1 MTDVDQVAPAAA
13 AVPAAPAAP
22 AETNRER
29 VSRRQVDKFAERRA
43 QLADAALQTLAELGY
58 ARTSL
63 REIAQNTEFSHGVLH
78 YYFSDKEDLI
88 THCVRQYE
96 AACVT
101 RYDEIVATATSAGEL
116 KREFSTAMAQTL
128 RTDAP
133 MHRLWYDLRNQSLF
147 EESFRADVLEIDQRR
162 EDMIWRVISR
172 YASFAGVSVALAPG
186 AAYADPGRPVPAG
199 HAALPGR
206 EPGRGRRSAG
216 ERGARARHP
225 GGPRAA
231 GLSQDWILMA
241 RYAIPRPARARRATR
256 TGAPGLRIAEWGLS
270 GGTADHLCHVSHL
283 SLIPCGGRRGG

>member
-1 MTDVDQVAPAAA
+1 VRAWQADGNPSVTDVDQVAQ
-13 AVPAAPAAP
+13 VPHVALVT
-22 AETNRER
+22 ETKRER
-29 VSRRQVDKFAERRA
+29 ISRRQVDKFSERRA

-63 REIAQNTEFSHGVLH
+63 REIAQNSQFSHGVLH

-101 RYDEIVATATSAGEL
+101 RYDEIVATAASAAEL

-162 EDMIWRVISR
+162 EEMIWRVISR
-172 YASFAGVSVALAPG
+172 YAEFAGITVALSPA
-186 AAYADPGRPVPAG
+186 AAYAILDGLFQQGLLHLLAG
-199 HAALPGR
+199 HEDAAEDLRVNVVRVLDGLDV
-206 EPGRGRRSAG
+206 
-216 ERGARARHP
+216 RGASA
-225 GGPRAA
+225 
-231 GLSQDWILMA
+231 
-241 RYAIPRPARARRATR
+241 
-256 TGAPGLRIAEWGLS
+256 
-270 GGTADHLCHVSHL
+270 
-283 SLIPCGGRRGG
+283 